1 MHDIKQEIL
10 ADTYQLKI
18 VEKQINTIS
27 VNLRK
32 NEIVD
37 KEVMGLD
44 DKVKVYDKIG
54 RM

>member
-1 MHDIKQEIL
+1 M
-10 ADTYQLKI
+10 KI

-37 KEVMGLD
+37 KEVLGLD
-44 DKVKVYDKIG
+44 EKVKVYGKIG